1 MFILMMIN
9 PLKKQNKFYFDIERV
24 LLKLNFFM
32 IYLSSTITQERLN
45 GLAILYIEKKLLDEI
60 DLDDIS
66 DDFVSQNVRR
76 YF

>member
-1 MFILMMIN
+1 MVASV
-9 PLKKQNKFYFDIERV
+9 ERNF
-24 LLKLNFFM
+24 LKLNFFM
-32 IYLSSTITQERLN
+32 NYLWSTITQERLN
-45 GLAILYIEKKLLDEI
+45 GFRILYIEKKLLDEI

>member
-1 MFILMMIN
+1 MMVASVERSF
-9 PLKKQNKFYFDIERV
+9 LKFKKIMN
-24 LLKLNFFM
+24 
-32 IYLSSTITQERLN
+32 YLWSTITQERLN

>member
-1 MFILMMIN
+1 MN
-9 PLKKQNKFYFDIERV
+9 
-24 LLKLNFFM
+24 
-32 IYLSSTITQERLN
+32 YLWSTITQERLN
-45 GLAILYIEKKLLDEI
+45 DLTILYIEKKLLDEI

>member
-1 MFILMMIN
+1 MN
-9 PLKKQNKFYFDIERV
+9 
-24 LLKLNFFM
+24 
-32 IYLSSTITQERLN
+32 YLWSTITQERLN